1 MPFCANCGT
10 NVSGTFCPNCGTPV
24 GAAGGQPPSQPM
36 YTPGPAQGAGMSENV
51 ACLLC
56 YVAGLITGIIFLVVA
71 PYNTNPRVK
80 FHAWQSIC
88 FNIAWIA
95 VWVVLGFVMSMMSG
109 FGLFLLPLYPL
120 VSLCGFGLW
129 LFLMF
134 KAHSGENFELP
145 IIGPIAKQ
153 QAAK

>member
-24 GAAGGQPPSQPM
+24 GAAGNQPPSQPV
-36 YTPGPAQGAGMSENV
+36 YNPGPAQGAGLADNV
-51 ACLLC
+51 VCLLC
-56 YVAGLITGIIFLVVA
+56 YLAGLVTGIIFLVLA

-80 FHAWQSIC
+80 FHAWQSIL

-95 VWVVLGFVMSMMSG
+95 LWVVLTFVGSMMSG
-109 FGLFLLPLYPL
+109 FGFFLLPLYPL